1 MVEMGA
7 EPYAVTDSTKLVV
20 SQRLIRRLCPECSR
34 PEVLPP
40 HLLARAESYAR
51 TGGLNWN
58 TLPKDFRKPVG
69 CSKCKQLG
77 FSGRMQISELL
88 EITPEIG
95 DALKRGASVDE
106 LRSIA
111 ITQGMTTMAADG
123 IRKAGEGKT
132 TVDEVIR
139 TLGIR

>member
-1 MVEMGA
+1 VVG
-7 EPYAVTDSTKLVV
+7 DSTKLVV
-20 SQRLIRRLCPECSR
+20 SQRLVRRLCPECSR
-34 PEVLPP
+34 PESLPP

-58 TLPKDFRKPVG
+58 TLAKNFRKPVG

-77 FSGRMQISELL
+77 YSSRIQISELL
-88 EITPEIG
+88 EVSPEISE
-95 DALKRGASVDE
+95 ALKRGASVEE
-106 LRSIA
+106 LRTIA
-111 ITQGMTTMAADG
+111 IEQGMTTMGADG